1 MFERPSE
8 FEFVG
13 VALISERPVVDV
25 EQTGRIVVGGFA
37 FEEWVKIRREI
48 EIGDSCFD
56 AVLGVRLTRYLRMY
70 TFHDEIGVVD
80 ETREGPG

>member
-1 MFERPSE
+1 MLERPSE

-13 VALISERPVVDV
+13 VVLIAERPVVDI

-37 FEEWVKIRREI
+37 FEEWVKVGREI

-56 AVLGVRLTRYLRMY
+56 AVLDARLARYIEMY
-70 TFHDEIGVVD
+70 AFHHDVGIID